1 MKRIIVGVLIVL
13 GMFVASPVAFAQ
25 QVRQLSQVNIQGA
38 SVTDQVGRSV
48 AFSFTM
54 TNGAGAHPEVMYGI
68 RLLNKD
74 RVVVDETVFPEVFAL
89 AEQGTLKKSAVY
101 VPPAVLSGTY
111 TMQLVVSEKS
121 GLTLGLMTLKD
132 VTFSA
137 EEKGL
142 VIVPGSCTV
151 SGAEQKKSLQLS
163 STVLLRENEAPVL
176 TCVVTNT
183 ASGPIAGTP
192 SFKTFSGNIY
202 GASVEAIGG
211 TTTPFL
217 VKPAEK
223 KTIAV
228 TLPVPKDAGLY
239 KTVVQLVNG
248 QSVSNSVVAGYSVF
262 GSFAS
267 IKSILADKDY
277 YAKGEQAVIAFAL
290 TSAGAV
296 FKDAAVVIKT
306 SGGLTCGK
314 AVVSSPKNGVQTA
327 TVQVKHNCFNPVVS
341 VAVTNAAGATVAQ
354 DETSI
359 ATTST
364 KNPSVFSGGQ
374 GAVLLVL
381 ILVVIALIGLYIKKR
396 RASPQIIAGFVI
408 FLALSV
414 LPTAEVQAAQFYAGA
429 NNELYVTI
437 SLSNFT
443 HPGQPFS
450 QGDEIQVDGYIENL
464 SALDQTVTFSWIDL
478 PTGNTANLFPGVVSI
493 PAYSPYFAPASQ
505 YFTVNVPTTPPLPQ
519 TFYVSFTVEVDDS
532 VNSGV
537 HEFNATNN
545 SLATILEDAAVDGV
559 SLVPS
564 NNPFPL
570 GPGGGTAGP
579 LNFFGVS
586 DVYIRWSLGSSMPGG
601 HTNLYDTYGNRMSTC
616 AVQQRGDPD
625 PTFTWSNVDM
635 SGALPLS
642 IEIVDGEYCE

>member
-1 MKRIIVGVLIVL
+1 MKRIIAGVLIVL
-13 GMFVASPVAFAQ
+13 GVFVASPIAFAQ

-48 AFSFTM
+48 AFSFTI
-54 TNGAGAHPEVMYGI
+54 TNGAGAHPEVVYSI

-74 RVVVDETVFPEVFAL
+74 RVVVDEAVFPEVFAL
-89 AEQGTLKKSAVY
+89 AEQSTLKKSAVY
-101 VPPAVLSGTY
+101 LPPTVLSGTY
-111 TMQLVVSEKS
+111 TMQLVVTEKS

-132 VTFSA
+132 VTFNA

-142 VIVPGSCTV
+142 VIVPGSCTI

-202 GASVEAIGG
+202 GASVEATGG

-217 VKPAEK
+217 VKPTEK
-223 KTIAV
+223 KTIAI
-228 TLPVPKDAGLY
+228 TLPAPKDAGLY

-248 QSVSNSVVAGYSVF
+248 QSVSNSVISGYSVF

-267 IKSILADKDY
+267 IRSIIADKDY
-277 YAKGEQAVIAFAL
+277 YAKGEQATISFAL
-290 TSAGAV
+290 SSAGTV

-314 AVVSSPKNGVQTA
+314 AVVPSPKNGVQTA

-341 VAVTNAAGATVAQ
+341 VAVTNAAGATIAQ

-364 KNPSVFSGGQ
+364 KNPSVFSGTQ
-374 GAVLLVL
+374 GAILLIL
-381 ILVVIALIGLYIKKR
+381 LLVVIALIGLYIKKR
-396 RASPQIIAGFVI
+396 RVPPQIIAGFIV
-408 FLALSV
+408 FFALSV
-414 LPTAEVQAAQFYAGA
+414 LPTMKAHAQQFYAGA

-450 QGDEIQVDGYIENL
+450 QGDVIQVDGSIENL
-464 SALDQTVTFSWIDL
+464 SALDQTVTFSALDL
-478 PTGNTANLFPGVVSI
+478 PTSNSVNLFAGVTTI
-493 PAYSPYFAPASQ
+493 PAYGMVSAPTPQ

-519 TFYVSFTVEVDDS
+519 TFYVNFTVEVDDS
-532 VNSGV
+532 VAVIQEYTTSSNLGAIMGICHVMPDPYSGQPGYLHAV
-537 HEFNATNN
+537 RTPATEASATGRGVTRVDYTFAVRTDNASTPQT
-545 SLATILEDAAVDGV
+545 STFVASFYPGDLEVDLNVSSINHDA
-559 SLVPS
+559 
-564 NNPFPL
+564 
-570 GPGGGTAGP
+570 GGYCSALQCEG
-579 LNFFGVS
+579 
-586 DVYIRWSLGSSMPGG
+586 
-601 HTNLYDTYGNRMSTC
+601 STC
-616 AVQQRGDPD
+616 PVSVQ
-625 PTFTWSNVDM
+625 
-635 SGALPLS
+635 
-642 IEIVDGEYCE
+642 EYF